1 MAYNGFKKK
10 ITRLM
15 NDRAYAGKRYLDLF
29 MMALVVLS
37 VIILIVEM
45 EYGHEDIWGNLYVW
59 DEVFLS
65 IFILEYILRFW
76 VCSSVGT
83 DFRRAYSAKAQA
95 WPLRA
100 MSGIYSVA
108 KGKIKFMIQPMS
120 IVDLLAILPMLRV
133 FRAIRIF
140 RLLRLFKLVR
150 YSQSMESL
158 FSVFEENAFEMG
170 IILAFISLFVIVSS
184 SFIYVLE
191 KGAVSGDFESLGDAV
206 WWSFVTITTVG
217 YGDKVPITSMG
228 RVVGVF
234 LMLGGIVTIALPSGI
249 IASAMTQ
256 KFISIREGRLSMRK
270 FKNHVVICGW
280 NNSAEQLM
288 KEFEKT
294 QKREQWDV
302 VAVTLKPPNEID
314 SNRVILKQGDFTKET
329 VLNDVNV
336 KDAHY
341 VIVVAEELRGISDE
355 SIDARSFL
363 ACNLIH
369 HINPDIYIIAQLL
382 NTENAGILKKT
393 VKNVEVII
401 SDDITGGLLS
411 SSLITPGTS
420 KLVNTMISSTSEN
433 IVKISLDKLDAKFNT
448 FRELLNFCRKP
459 PDNWL
464 PLAIERDG
472 EIIINPKDDME
483 IMDGDQMFCIQ
494 TEMEVWE

>member
-1 MAYNGFKKK
+1 MTGKTLKKK
-10 ITRLM
+10 ANRLM
-15 NDRAYAGKRYLDLF
+15 NDRSYAGKRFFDLF
-29 MMALVVLS
+29 MMVLVILS
-37 VIILIVEM
+37 VVILIIEM
-45 EYGHEDIWGNLYVW
+45 ESGHDDIWGNLYVW
-59 DEVFLS
+59 DELFLS

-76 VCSSVGT
+76 VCSSVGE
-83 DFRRAYSAKAQA
+83 DFKTAYYAKNQA

-100 MSGIYSVA
+100 MSGLYSVA

-170 IILAFISLFVIVSS
+170 VILAFISLFVIVSS
-184 SFIYVLE
+184 TFIYVLE
-191 KGAVSGDFESLGDAV
+191 KGAVSGNFESLGDAV

-228 RVVGVF
+228 RVIGVF

-256 KFISIREGRLSMRK
+256 KFISIREGRLSMKK

-288 KEFEKT
+288 KEFEKN
-294 QKREQWDV
+294 QKREQWDI

-314 SNRVILKQGDFTKET
+314 SNRVIVKQGDFTKEGT
-329 VLNDVNV
+329 LNDVNV
-336 KDAHY
+336 KDARY

-369 HINPDIYIIAQLL
+369 HINPGIYIIAQLL

-411 SSLITPGTS
+411 SSLLTPGAS
-420 KLVNTMISSTSEN
+420 ALVNSLISSSSEN
-433 IVKISLDKLDAKFNT
+433 IAKVSLDALGEKFNT
-448 FRELLNFCRKP
+448 FQELLAFCRKP
-459 PDNWL
+459 PANWL
-464 PLAIERDG
+464 PLAIERSG
-472 EIIINPKDDME
+472 ELIINPKDGLE
-483 IMDGDQMFCIQ
+483 IMAGDNMFCIQ
-494 TEMEVWE
+494 TEMEVLE